1 MEHELENLN
10 DEKKSGYKSKKIKGL
25 IISTVLT
32 VISFILPI
40 SAFVYGMFSFRL
52 FIFMNRR
59 ILVFKIK
66 YYSYSKCEKMSI

>member
-10 DEKKSGYKSKKIKGL
+10 DEKRSGYKSKKIKGL
-25 IISTVLT
+25 IISTVFT

-40 SAFVYGMFSFRL
+40 SAFVYGMLSFRL
-52 FIFMNRR
+52 FIIMNR

-66 YYSYSKCEKMSI
+66 YHSYSKCEEMSV